1 MAKVVTLGE
10 IMMRFSPPGRERFM
24 QAKNFDVNYGGGE
37 ANVAI
42 SLSNF
47 GHEVYYVTKVP
58 NNALGDC
65 AIAAL
70 RKLNVNCNY
79 VARGGKRLG
88 IYYLENGESVRPSS
102 VIYDRGDSSMS
113 KATISDFD
121 FDEIFKNV
129 DLFHVSG
136 ITPVLS
142 EQCAEITMNALK
154 SAKKNNVT
162 VSLDLNYR
170 SKLWKYD
177 IEEKQKLIENMMEY
191 VDICFGNARDAAK
204 VLRYS
209 YNNIDFINSDYNIC
223 INEENMRRVLEKYNF
238 TYLITTKRNSI
249 SASDNALSAVVCG
262 QNKFYEGK
270 EYNLHIVDRVG
281 GGDAFAAGFLHG
293 ILSGYSTEYSLEFAI
308 AASAIKHTIPGDINL
323 ATVEDIES
331 LLEEDRAGIIKR

>member
-10 IMMRFSPPGRERFM
+10 IMIRFSPPGREKFM

-37 ANVAI
+37 ANVAA

-47 GHEVYYVTKVP
+47 KHEVYYVTKVP
-58 NNALGDC
+58 NNVLGDC
-65 AIAAL
+65 AIATL
-70 RKLNVNCNY
+70 RKLNVNCDY
-79 VARGGKRLG
+79 VAKGGKRLG

-102 VIYDRGDSSMS
+102 VIYDREDSSMS

-121 FDEIFKNV
+121 FDEIFKNA

-142 EQCAEITMNALK
+142 DQCAEITIEALK

-162 VSLDLNYR
+162 ISFDLNYR
-170 SKLWKYD
+170 SKLWISSIK
-177 IEEKQKLIENMMEY
+177 EKQRLISNMMEY

-204 VLRYS
+204 ALGYF
-209 YNNIDFINSDYNIC
+209 YNNMDFINGDYDIC
-223 INEENMRRVLEKYNF
+223 INEENMRKVLERYNF

-249 SASDNALSAVVCG
+249 SASDNGLSAAVCG
-262 QNKFYEGK
+262 KDKFYEGK
-270 EYNLHIVDRVG
+270 GYNLHIVDRVG

-293 ILSGYSTEYSLEFAI
+293 VLSGYSMEYSLEFAI
-308 AASAIKHTIPGDINL
+308 AASAIKHTIPGDINF
-323 ATVEDIES
+323 ATVEDVKS
-331 LLEEDRAGIIKR
+331 LVDGDGSGRVQR

>member
-1 MAKVVTLGE
+1 
-10 IMMRFSPPGRERFM
+10 MRFSPPGRERFM

-65 AIAAL
+65 AIATL

-79 VARGGKRLG
+79 VAKGGKRLG
-88 IYYLENGESVRPSS
+88 VYYLENGESVRPSS
-102 VIYDRGDSSMS
+102 VIYDREDSSMS

-142 EQCAEITMNALK
+142 SECAEITMEALK
-154 SAKKNNVT
+154 SARKNNVT
-162 VSLDLNYR
+162 VSFDLNYR
-170 SKLWKYD
+170 AKLWTSNIK
-177 IEEKQKLIENMMEY
+177 ENQNLISNMMEY

-204 VLRYS
+204 VLGYCH
-209 YNNIDFINSDYNIC
+209 NNIDFINGDYNIC

-249 SASDNALSAVVCG
+249 SASDNGLSAAVCG
-262 QNKFYEGK
+262 KDKFYEGK

>member
-10 IMMRFSPPGRERFM
+10 IMMRLSPPGREKFM
-24 QAKNFDVNYGGGE
+24 QSKKIDVNYGGAE
-37 ANVAI
+37 ANVAV

-47 GHEVYYVTKVP
+47 GHDVYYVTKVP
-58 NNALGDC
+58 DNVLGNC
-65 AIAAL
+65 AIATL
-70 RKLNVNCNY
+70 RKLNVNCDY
-79 VARGGKRLG
+79 VAKGGKRLG
-88 IYYLENGESVRPSS
+88 VYYLENGESVRPSS
-102 VIYDRGDSSMS
+102 VIYDREDSSMS

-142 EQCAEITMNALK
+142 DECAEIIMEALK

-162 VSLDLNYR
+162 VSFDLNYR
-170 SKLWKYD
+170 AKLWTSNIK
-177 IEEKQKLIENMMEY
+177 EKQKLISTMMEY

-204 VLRYS
+204 ALGYC
-209 YNNIDFINSDYNIC
+209 YNNIDFINGDYNIC
-223 INEENMRRVLEKYNF
+223 INEENMRKVLEKYNF

-249 SASDNALSAVVCG
+249 SASDNDLSAVVCG
-262 QNKFYEGK
+262 KEKFYEGK

-293 ILSGYSTEYSLEFAI
+293 ILSGYSMKHSLEFAI
-308 AASAIKHTIPGDINL
+308 AASAIKHTIPGDINF
-323 ATVEDIES
+323 ATVEDVKS
-331 LLEEDRAGIIKR
+331 LANGDGAGRVQR